1 MRDKTRITVVTPVF
15 NGEDYIR
22 ETINSVLNHSR
33 GFPVEYL
40 VIDDGSTD
48 STPKI
53 LREFGSSIKV
63 ITQPNGGES
72 KAVNMGIRN
81 SVGDFLLIVSAD
93 DPLFTS
99 EIFLGVVEFFENN
112 PSVVAWYPN
121 WQMIN
126 ENGSVIKVVQVS
138 GYSDEKLIGRYL
150 CLPGPGT
157 FIRKSAALSI
167 GGRHEKWR
175 FVGDYDFW
183 LRISRIGRLEKR
195 DALVAQWR
203 MHEGSTSI
211 SKRGPEMFTERIEV
225 MEEFISANQIHG
237 RLKRMAQS
245 HAYYHAAALAFF
257 SKEVNGKRALLKAFW
272 ARKWLI
278 EDAQLHVIG
287 YLLLLPISA
296 IFAPV
301 IKKYLKRLR

>member
-1 MRDKTRITVVTPVF
+1 MGNKARITVVTPVF

-22 ETINSVLNHSR
+22 ETINSVLNHSK
-33 GFPVEYL
+33 GYPVEYL

-48 STPKI
+48 STAEI

-63 ITQPNGGES
+63 ITQLNGGES
-72 KAVNMGIRN
+72 MAVNVGIRN
-81 SVGDFLLIVSAD
+81 SVGEILLVVSAD

-99 EIFLGVVEFFENN
+99 EIFSGAIEYFENN

-121 WQMIN
+121 WQMID
-126 ENGSVIKVVQVS
+126 EQGSVIKVIQVS
-138 GYSDEKLIGRYL
+138 DYSDEKLIGRYL

-183 LRISRIGRLEKR
+183 LRISRIGGLEKR

-225 MEEFISANQIHG
+225 MEEFIVDSRIRG
-237 RLKRMAQS
+237 KLRRMARS

-257 SKEVNGKRALLKAFW
+257 SKEVDGKRALLKAFW
-272 ARKWLI
+272 ARKGLI
-278 EDAQLHVIG
+278 EDAQIHVIG
-287 YLLLLPISA
+287 YLLLLPFSA
-296 IFAPV
+296 IIAPI
-301 IKKYLKRLR
+301 IKKYLK